1 LVCEAA
7 REVKTEGARSRTT
20 STKRQRE
27 AAKRERKRKKEER
40 RAQRA
45 AAKEGTEPADAASP
59 ELKQASAEPA
69 QGETPNET

>member
-1 LVCEAA
+1 M
-7 REVKTEGARSRTT
+7 GARSRTT

-45 AAKEGTEPADAASP
+45 AAKEGTEPADAVGSEP
-59 ELKQASAEPA
+59 TQASAETA
-69 QGETPNET
+69 QGGTPNET